1 MTNYREQLN
10 EIQAQSRRKQYLVTL
25 AEELESQRKDLE
37 KRVGVLKAQ
46 KQLEQADV
54 DKLEGRSLA
63 AFFVGIRGNK
73 EEKLNKERQEARA
86 AAVKYDMAAR
96 ELEAVEYDLDR
107 NREELAA
114 IGDIAHRRDQIM
126 AAWAQSVKTVG
137 GPMGQAIL
145 GLEKQIAESEAQQ
158 REIQEAI
165 AAGES
170 ALVIV
175 DSVQKSLNDAEGWG
189 TWDMLGGG
197 FLSTMFKHDAL
208 DEAQSKVEGLQV
220 ALRRFRNELVDVEIS
235 ADLQL
240 TLDDFTQFAD
250 YFFDGLFMDWAVQE
264 EISKSQ
270 GRVRETRG
278 QIQEVLERLDAMLKT
293 QEAAV
298 VGLLAQRDQLLL
310 ELETE

>member
-1 MTNYREQLN
+1 MTNYREQLK
-10 EIQAQSRRKQYLVTL
+10 EIQAQSQRKQYLITL

-37 KRVGVLKAQ
+37 KKVGVLKAK

-63 AFFVGIRGNK
+63 AFFAGIRGNK

-86 AAVKYDMAAR
+86 AAVKYDMTAR
-96 ELEAVEYDLDR
+96 ELEAVECDLSR
-107 NREELAA
+107 NREELEGL
-114 IGDIAHRRDQIM
+114 GDIDQRRDQIM
-126 AAWAQSVKTVG
+126 TAWAQEVKTAG
-137 GPMGQAIL
+137 GPMGQTIL
-145 GLEKQIAESEAQQ
+145 GLEEQIAAAEAQQ
-158 REIQEAI
+158 REIREAI
-165 AAGES
+165 TAGES

-175 DSVQKSLNDAEGWG
+175 ESIQKSLGDAEGWG

-250 YFFDGLFMDWAVQE
+250 YFFDGLFMDWTVQS
-264 EISKSQ
+264 EIGKSQ
-270 GRVRETRG
+270 ARVEETKG
-278 QIQEVLERLDAMLKT
+278 QIQSVLEQLDVMLKT

-310 ELETE
+310 KLETE

>member
-1 MTNYREQLN
+1 MTNYREQLK
-10 EIQAQSRRKQYLVTL
+10 EIQVQSQRKQYLITL

-37 KRVGVLKAQ
+37 KKVGVLKAK

-63 AFFVGIRGNK
+63 AFFAGIRGNK

-86 AAVKYDMAAR
+86 AAVKYDMTAR
-96 ELEAVEYDLDR
+96 ELEAVECDLSR
-107 NREELAA
+107 NREELEGL
-114 IGDIAHRRDQIM
+114 GDIDQRRDQIM
-126 AAWAQSVKTVG
+126 TAWAQEVKAAG
-137 GPMGQAIL
+137 GPMGQTIL
-145 GLEKQIAESEAQQ
+145 GLEEQIAAAEAQQ
-158 REIQEAI
+158 REIREAI

-175 DSVQKSLNDAEGWG
+175 ESIQKSLGDAEGWG

-250 YFFDGLFMDWAVQE
+250 YFFDGLFMDWTVQS
-264 EISKSQ
+264 EIGKSQ
-270 GRVRETRG
+270 ARVEETKG
-278 QIQEVLERLDAMLKT
+278 QIQSVLEQLDVMLKT

-310 ELETE
+310 KLETE

>member
-1 MTNYREQLN
+1 MTNYREQLK
-10 EIQAQSRRKQYLVTL
+10 EIQAQSQRKQYLITL

-37 KRVGVLKAQ
+37 KKVGVLKAK

-63 AFFVGIRGNK
+63 AFFAGIRGNK

-86 AAVKYDMAAR
+86 AAVKYDMTAR
-96 ELEAVEYDLDR
+96 ELEAVEYDLSR
-107 NREELAA
+107 NREELEGL
-114 IGDIAHRRDQIM
+114 GDIDQRRDRIM
-126 AAWAQSVKTVG
+126 TAWAQEVKAAG
-137 GPMGQAIL
+137 GPMGQTIL
-145 GLEKQIAESEAQQ
+145 GLEEQIATAEAQQ
-158 REIQEAI
+158 REIREAI
-165 AAGES
+165 TAGES

-175 DSVQKSLNDAEGWG
+175 ESIQKSLGDAEGWG

-250 YFFDGLFMDWAVQE
+250 YFFDGLFMDWTVQS
-264 EISKSQ
+264 EIGKSQ
-270 GRVRETRG
+270 ARVEETKG
-278 QIQEVLERLDAMLKT
+278 QIQSVLEQLDVMLKT

-310 ELETE
+310 KLETE

>member
-1 MTNYREQLN
+1 MTNYREQLK
-10 EIQAQSRRKQYLVTL
+10 EIQVQSQRKQYLITL

-37 KRVGVLKAQ
+37 KKVGVLKAK

-63 AFFVGIRGNK
+63 AFFAGIRGNK

-86 AAVKYDMAAR
+86 AAVKYDMTAR
-96 ELEAVEYDLDR
+96 ELEAVEYDLSR
-107 NREELAA
+107 NREELEGL
-114 IGDIAHRRDQIM
+114 GDIDQRRDQIM
-126 AAWAQSVKTVG
+126 TAWAQEVKIAG
-137 GPMGQAIL
+137 GPTGQTIL
-145 GLEKQIAESEAQQ
+145 GLEEQIAAAEAQQ
-158 REIQEAI
+158 REIREAI

-175 DSVQKSLNDAEGWG
+175 ESIQKSLDDAEGWG

-250 YFFDGLFMDWAVQE
+250 YFFDGLFMDWTVQS
-264 EISKSQ
+264 EIGKSQ
-270 GRVRETRG
+270 ARVEETKG
-278 QIQEVLERLDAMLKT
+278 QIQSVLEQLDVMLKT

-310 ELETE
+310 KLETE

>member
-1 MTNYREQLN
+1 MTNYREQLK
-10 EIQAQSRRKQYLVTL
+10 EIQAQSQRKQYLITL

-37 KRVGVLKAQ
+37 KKVGVLKAQ
-46 KQLEQADV
+46 QQLEQADV

-63 AFFVGIRGNK
+63 AFFAGIRGNK

-86 AAVKYDMAAR
+86 AAVKYDMTAR
-96 ELEAVEYDLDR
+96 ELEAVKYDLSR
-107 NREELAA
+107 NREELEGL
-114 IGDIAHRRDQIM
+114 GDIDQRRDQIM
-126 AAWAQSVKTVG
+126 TAWAQEVKAAG
-137 GPMGQAIL
+137 GPMGQTIL
-145 GLEKQIAESEAQQ
+145 GLEEQIAAAEAQQ
-158 REIQEAI
+158 REIREAI
-165 AAGES
+165 TAGKS

-175 DSVQKSLNDAEGWG
+175 ESIQKSLSDAEGWG

-197 FLSTMFKHDAL
+197 LLSTMFKHDAL
-208 DEAQSKVEGLQV
+208 DEAQGKVEGLQV

-250 YFFDGLFMDWAVQE
+250 YFFDGLFMDWTVQS
-264 EISKSQ
+264 EIGKSQ
-270 GRVRETRG
+270 ARVEETKG
-278 QIQEVLERLDAMLKT
+278 QIQSVLEQLDVMLKT

-310 ELETE
+310 KLETE